1 MAVRKSPS
9 ASNAPRDAV
18 RAPSAEEPF
27 RQLAARI
34 QAARED
40 ERRSLA
46 RELHDELGQT
56 LTAIKLELARA
67 TSLLSQERV
76 STGVVD
82 RLQSLVGLSE
92 IGIAMVKRI
101 TTSLRP
107 PTLDHLGLAEAVR
120 WEATAFRA
128 RTGLRCRVVSGAD
141 STGLDL
147 DQETVL
153 FRIVQE

>member
-1 MAVRKSPS
+1 MANIPRSSPS
-9 ASNAPRDAV
+9 QDQLR
-18 RAPSAEEPF
+18 R
-27 RQLAARI
+27 LAARVE
-34 QAARED
+34 AARED

-128 RTGLRCRVVSGAD
+128 RTGLRCRVV
-141 STGLDL
+141 
-147 DQETVL
+147 
-153 FRIVQE
+153 